1 MLRAAMAMLAM
12 ARAVPAAAVPLG
24 LGLDTPPPLPAGGE
38 LECVRGGV
46 LEGTL
51 SRLYFDHLS
60 RKGKVRSAIEKISV
74 QVKKSQSN
82 FRNLRRTS
90 QSNFYSWRLQSQ
102 MNCTMRSRI

>member
-24 LGLDTPPPLPAGGE
+24 LGLDTPPPLPACWG
-38 LECVRGGV
+38 
-46 LEGTL
+46 
-51 SRLYFDHLS
+51 

-82 FRNLRRTS
+82 FENLRRTS